1 MQSSSIPITSHNSI
15 LLSLGLSLSGHSTIV
30 PVVQY
35 IPVLSP
41 VHQATLPSAFLGL
54 PLEFPSLQPPASH
67 TIQKFHHTKPSTHY
81 FSPKENQSSQ
91 PHCCQQH
98 PPLFPTKSTTQ
109 IHHFFFLPLFKF
121 QPSWPPRGV
130 LLRIQSTLH
139 CLVQSFLLF
148 APQNPTFTAQFCSKS
163 AVHASVSVQKMQ
175 A

>member
-1 MQSSSIPITSHNSI
+1 MQSSSIPITSHSSI
-15 LLSLGLSLSGHSTIV
+15 LPLGLSLSLSGHSTIV

-41 VHQATLPSAFLGL
+41 VHQTTLPSAFVGL

-67 TIQKFHHTKPSTHY
+67 TIQNFHHTKPSTHH
-81 FSPKENQSSQ
+81 FSLKENQSSQ
-91 PHCCQQH
+91 PRCCQQH

-109 IHHFFFLPLFKF
+109 IHHFFFLSVQFPALL
-121 QPSWPPRGV
+121 PPRGV
-130 LLRIQSTLH
+130 LRIQSTLH

-148 APQNPTFTAQFCSKS
+148 VPQNPTFTAQFCSKS